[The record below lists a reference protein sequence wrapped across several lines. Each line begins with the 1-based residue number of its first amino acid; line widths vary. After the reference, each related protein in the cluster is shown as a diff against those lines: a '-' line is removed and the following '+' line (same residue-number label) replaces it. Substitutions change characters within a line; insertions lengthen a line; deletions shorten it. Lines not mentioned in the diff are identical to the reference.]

1 MELLQEEGYI
11 LIAFAI
17 IIFGLLAVD
26 LYVFNKEA
34 HKVSTKE
41 ALNWSIIWIGLGL
54 LFGGYI
60 YWNFGME
67 KASQYYSAFLVEK
80 ALSVDNL
87 FVFILVFKFFK
98 VPDKYQ
104 HKVLFYGILGAIF
117 MRAIFIFFGVTLIEM
132 TFIPTF
138 QLYGIEFN
146 INVVM
151 TIFGLF
157 LIYAGIKSWS
167 QNEDEEDSKDFSKS
181 MGTRL
186 IHKLFRVDPKYHG
199 SKFFVKIDG
208 KRFATQLLVVVA
220 VIEFTDLLFAV
231 DSIPAIFAISN
242 DPIILYTS
250 NIFAILGLRAL
261 YFLLANS
268 FEMFHYLQHGLAFIL
283 TFIGVKM
290 ILSAAYHIP
299 SYISLALVFGILLIS
314 ILASLK
320 RYRVVRRRIKEQG

>member
-1 MELLQEEGYI
+1 MEFVQEEGYA
-11 LIAFAI
+11 LIAFAV

-26 LYVFNKEA
+26 LYVFNREA

-41 ALNWSIIWIGLGL
+41 ALNWSIVWIGLGL

-60 YWNFGME
+60 YWEFGLE
-67 KASQYYSAFLVEK
+67 KSSQYYSAFLIEK

-98 VPDKYQ
+98 VPEKYQ
-104 HKVLFYGILGAIF
+104 HKVLFYGILGAIIL
-117 MRAIFIFFGVTLIEM
+117 RGIFIFFGVTLIEM
-132 TFIPTF
+132 TFIPAF
-138 QLYGIEFN
+138 QIFDIELN
-146 INVVM
+146 INVIM
-151 TIFGLF
+151 TAFGIFLV
-157 LIYAGIKSWS
+157 YAGFKSWK
-167 QNEDEEDSKDFSKS
+167 QDEEDEESKDFSKS
-181 MGTRL
+181 LGTKL
-186 IHKLFRVDPKYHG
+186 IHKLFRVDPQYHG
-199 SKFFVKIDG
+199 TKFFVSING

-268 FEMFHYLQHGLAFIL
+268 FEIFHYLQHGLAFIL
-283 TFIGVKM
+283 TFIGLKM
-290 ILSAAYHIP
+290 LLSAAYHVP
-299 SYISLALVFGILLIS
+299 SYISLSIVFGILLIS

-320 RYRVVRRRIKEQG
+320 RYREQKG